1 LYSIFVSFA
10 LYRLSTL
17 VSQHTPAIRQVTT
30 RQISQE
36 KVTLPMAGSFVPFS
50 GVSNLKQGMGV
61 GEGVS
66 VGVEVDV
73 GARVGEGV
81 AGMPRAR
88 PQAARKAA
96 VREVRVSLR
105 KSRREMFLD
114 MGTLRIWFS
123 GKDLTCLIRAVVNR
137 VARVDMGFD

>member
-1 LYSIFVSFA
+1 
-10 LYRLSTL
+10 
-17 VSQHTPAIRQVTT
+17 
-30 RQISQE
+30 
-36 KVTLPMAGSFVPFS
+36 MAGSFVPFS

-88 PQAARKAA
+88 PQAARKVA
-96 VREVRVSLR
+96 VRLVRVNLR

>member
-1 LYSIFVSFA
+1 
-10 LYRLSTL
+10 
-17 VSQHTPAIRQVTT
+17 
-30 RQISQE
+30 
-36 KVTLPMAGSFVPFS
+36 MAGSFVPFS

-66 VGVEVDV
+66 VGVEVGVLVAVGAGVSVDV

-88 PQAARKAA
+88 PQAARKVA
-96 VREVRVSLR
+96 VRLVRVNLR